1 MYSRSA
7 GILPASRR
15 HRRVC
20 FLCALAVVAAS
31 VALTACEGPMR
42 DYADAQAYGLIDQRQ
57 RQTLGETSQTAI
69 GPGEIPLRENR
80 GMYARVP
87 PTFNQLPQ
95 AAGGVTDPPASAP
108 ATSPS
113 STREA
118 NGQTAGTSVDELLK
132 NLPGID
138 LDKMPDL
145 PVFPKPA
152 ASGKTRRSLS
162 LDDAFNYA
170 LAHNREYMARKED
183 LYVTAL
189 NVALERHAFEPRLF
203 AATTLGVVGNGEASD
218 YSAAF
223 NASQTVG
230 VRQRLPLGGE
240 VVAQALTSTIQQV
253 RRSVSTA
260 NDGTVSV
267 ALSVPLLR
275 GAGTIAQEDLI
286 SAERAMVYEVRDF
299 ERFRRGFL
307 LAIAAQYFN
316 LVNQRA
322 QIINRFRNVKS
333 YIFITERSKALFEAG
348 MARRRTT
355 LLDVMR
361 AAQSEYQARSSLIN
375 AIEAYELALDRF
387 KILLGMPVEEPID
400 VTSQYLTIAPPDIS
414 DAQAVEIARRLR
426 LDLQTVRD
434 QVDDSKRQVKNA
446 SNGLLPDLRLNAA
459 VGMGN
464 SQESVVPQFEQLDYS
479 TGLTLDWPLD
489 RVAERNAYRVA
500 LINLDRARRNVESAE
515 DQAAGEVRS
524 SLRGVR
530 QQQVVLAIQK
540 SNIELA
546 QKRKEF
552 SDIQF
557 RDGEIDNRDYLEAE
571 TALLDAQN
579 SFARALSDLQV
590 SVLQFLRDTDQ
601 LRVDF
606 EGRLLL
612 PEAAA
617 RQAETRPAATATM
630 PAEPPK

>member
-7 GILPASRR
+7 GVMPANRR
-15 HRRVC
+15 HRSAC
-20 FLCALAVVAAS
+20 SICALAITAA
-31 VALTACEGPMR
+31 ALGLTACESPMR
-42 DYADAQAYGLIDQRQ
+42 DYADAQAYSLIDQRQ
-57 RQTLGETSQTAI
+57 RETLGTTAQSAI
-69 GPGEIPLRENR
+69 GPGEVPLRQTP

-87 PTFNQLPQ
+87 PTTNQLPAMEGS
-95 AAGGVTDPPASAP
+95 AANTTAP
-108 ATSPS
+108 ATQA
-113 STREA
+113 TTQDAGTEA
-118 NGQTAGTSVDELLK
+118 AGTSVDELLR

-138 LDKMPDL
+138 VDKMPEL
-145 PVFPKPA
+145 PVFPKAAPA
-152 ASGKTRRSLS
+152 GKTRRSLS

-183 LYVTAL
+183 LYITAL

-203 AATTLGVVGNGEASD
+203 AATTLGVVGSGEASD
-218 YSAAF
+218 YSAAL

-240 VVAQALTSTIQQV
+240 VVAQALASTIQNV

-260 NDGTVSV
+260 NEGTVSV

-286 SAERAMVYEVRDF
+286 SAERSMVYEVRDF

-434 QVDDSKRQVKNA
+434 QVDDAKRQVKNA

-459 VGMGN
+459 VGMG
-464 SQESVVPQFEQLDYS
+464 SDDKSVLPEFEQLDYS
-479 TGLTLDWPLD
+479 TGLTFDWPLD
-489 RVAERNAYRVA
+489 RVAERNNYRVA

-515 DQAAGEVRS
+515 DQAAGDVRS

-557 RDGEIDNRDYLEAE
+557 RDGKIDNRDYLEAE

-579 SFARALSDLQV
+579 SFAKALSDLEV
-590 SVLQFLRDTDQ
+590 SVLQYLRDTDQ

-612 PEAAA
+612 PDAPVKP
-617 RQAETRPAATATM
+617 AETRPATTATM
-630 PAEPPK
+630 PAAAAK